1 MGTRA
6 NKILEGTGKTPP
18 IWGTNAMKAIKG
30 NIVTDQGIRKG
41 QIEYTDKIQY
51 VGDPRAFNG
60 ELVDYDESLIAPGF
74 IDIHVHGM
82 AGYDIMDPDPE
93 SIHQISRH
101 LATKGVTGFLA
112 TLQTSSYEEII
123 KTLKHLSETQTNGAK
138 LLGSHLE
145 GPYISPAKIGAQRQN
160 LREPI
165 TYELDDLLW
174 AANGSLRLV
183 TLAPEVQG
191 GLVAVEYLTG
201 HGVLV
206 SAGHTDA
213 TYEEAKQA
221 FDAGVQLL
229 GHCWNGMRE
238 LHHREPGIIGA
249 GLLNDTVLV
258 ELIADCHH
266 VHPAILELTVKLK
279 GPEKVILVSD
289 SIKPAGLEP
298 GRHVI
303 DGRVFYVG
311 DGLVKLESGVIAG
324 SSIGLNDAVRN
335 MVERVGVSV
344 TDAVRM
350 ASGTAAGFLGLN
362 KGRLEVSY
370 DADFVVLDTGF
381 DVHETIVEGKTVYK
395 AE

>member
-1 MGTRA
+1 
-6 NKILEGTGKTPP
+6 
-18 IWGTNAMKAIKG
+18 MKAIRG
-30 NIVTDQGIRKG
+30 NLVTDLGIRKG
-41 QIEYTDKIQY
+41 QIEYTDKILY
-51 VGDPRAFNG
+51 VGEPRPFEG
-60 ELVDYDESLIAPGF
+60 DLVDYGGSLIAPGF
-74 IDIHVHGM
+74 IDIHVHGL

-93 SIHQISRH
+93 SIHQISRY
-101 LATKGVTGFLA
+101 LATKGVTGFLG
-112 TLQTSSYEEII
+112 TLQTSSYKEII
-123 KTLKHLSETQTNGAK
+123 EVLKRVSETETDGAK

-165 TYELDDLLW
+165 KNELDDLLW

-183 TLAPEVQG
+183 TLAPEVKG

-238 LHHREPGIIGA
+238 LHHREPGIVGA
-249 GLLNDTVLV
+249 GLMDDRVLV
-258 ELIADCHH
+258 ELIADCYHI
-266 VHPAILELTVKLK
+266 HPTVLELTVKLK
-279 GPEKVILVSD
+279 GPDRVILVSD
-289 SIKPAGLEP
+289 SIKPAGLES
-298 GRHVI
+298 GKHVI
-303 DGRVFYVG
+303 DGRVYYVV

-324 SSIGLNDAVRN
+324 SSIGLNEAVRN
-335 MVERVGVSV
+335 MVERVGVGV
-344 TDAVRM
+344 YDAVQM
-350 ASGTAAGFLGLN
+350 ASNAPASFLGLN
-362 KGRLEVSY
+362 KGRLEVDY
-370 DADFVVLDTGF
+370 DADFVVLDKEF
-381 DVHETIVEGKTVYK
+381 NVHETIVEGKTVYR

>member
-1 MGTRA
+1 
-6 NKILEGTGKTPP
+6 
-18 IWGTNAMKAIKG
+18 MKAIRG
-30 NIVTDQGIRKG
+30 NLVTDLGIRKG
-41 QIEYTDKIQY
+41 QIECTDRIRY
-51 VGDPRAFNG
+51 VGDNREFNG
-60 ELVDYDESLIAPGF
+60 ELVDYGESLIAPGF

-82 AGYDIMDPDPE
+82 AGYDIMDTDPE
-93 SIHQISRH
+93 SIHKISRH

-112 TLQTSSYEEII
+112 TLQTSSYKEII
-123 KTLKHLSETQTNGAK
+123 KTLKHVSETETTGAK

-165 TYELDDLLW
+165 TNELDDLLW

-191 GLVAVEYLTG
+191 GLVAVKYLVG

-213 TYEEAKQA
+213 TYDEAKQA

-249 GLLNDTVLV
+249 GLMDERVLV

-266 VHPAILELTVKLK
+266 VHPAVLGLTVKLK
-279 GPEKVILVSD
+279 GPDRVILVSD
-289 SIKPAGLEP
+289 SIKPAGLES
-298 GRHVI
+298 GKHVI
-303 DGRVFYVG
+303 DSRVYFVV

-335 MVERVGVSV
+335 MVERVGVGI
-344 TDAVRM
+344 TDAVQM
-350 ASGTAAGFLGLN
+350 ASTTPASFLGLN
-362 KGRLEVSY
+362 KGRLEMDY
-370 DADFVVLDTGF
+370 DADFVVLDKGF
-381 DVHETIVEGKTVYK
+381 NVHETIVEGKTVYR